1 MTIILKKLSN
11 EVTRMLTKLTFHFIT
26 FAILTFSTH
35 AISTQVSQAQIEQFK
50 KLPASQQQAL
60 AKKYGS

>member
-1 MTIILKKLSN
+1 
-11 EVTRMLTKLTFHFIT
+11 MLTKLTFHFIT